1 MSCIGVQE
9 NRNTSQEE
17 TGKGKKK
24 EEKKNGGKRFSCT
37 PEQENAFLTP
47 EKLCA

>member
-24 EEKKNGGKRFSCT
+24 NKKKKWRKKV
-37 PEQENAFLTP
+37 FLH
-47 EKLCA
+47 A